1 MLKRAYRDLLRTGHR
16 SVWFVHLV
24 APSTTLAAR
33 LDSRRDHY
41 MPSTLLASQLA
52 NLERLAPDEP
62 GVAVSSDDT
71 LEGVV
76 KVIFG
81 LLAAR

>member
-1 MLKRAYRDLLRTGHR
+1 
-16 SVWFVHLV
+16 
-24 APSTTLAAR
+24 
-33 LDSRRDHY
+33 